1 MLQYSLNN
9 LYTPQKWEKF
19 KKVTRCINDLL
30 LLNICSSSTRE
41 LRLVSSNS
49 NRNLSRTVFS
59 YRKTPK
65 LLAPHPHTHTH
76 TLSLNINST
85 ATVSNMNS
93 AFTQWQ
99 HSTEKQPENY
109 NSELTNQPFLLPK
122 NIKLKSLK
130 EQKRGRERLQAA
142 RLDSDK
148 RLI

>member
-30 LLNICSSSTRE
+30 LLNICSSNTRE
-41 LRLVSSNS
+41 LRLVSSHW
-49 NRNLSRTVFS
+49 NRNLFRTVFVS
-59 YRKTPK
+59 QKHRSCS
-65 LLAPHPHTHTH
+65 HHIHTHAPWVW
-76 TLSLNINST
+76 TL
-85 ATVSNMNS
+85 
-93 AFTQWQ
+93 TQHRLYQTWIVHL
-99 HSTEKQPENY
+99 HSGNTRQEKQPENH
-109 NSELTNQPFLLPK
+109 NSGLTNQPFLLRK

-130 EQKRGRERLQAA
+130 EQKRGGERLRAA